1 MFLLKLNQSNRRGT
15 DPYAWWCGRGD
26 TARCP
31 PIPIM
36 QTTQSDL
43 YNGLMARAR
52 QSGWHCCELSGG
64 HYAMFTEPAAIGAA
78 LNDLSR

>member
-31 PIPIM
+31 PIPINPV
-36 QTTQSDL
+36 
-43 YNGLMARAR
+43 YIVHRGLKEFGDPRDD
-52 QSGWHCCELSGG
+52 S
-64 HYAMFTEPAAIGAA
+64 
-78 LNDLSR
+78 